1 VTTSLGPDAEPTV
14 VDTDTGSVD
23 SPLPALETVDV
34 GALLAADGRRTRR
47 ERILHIVAPVVGVVG
62 FLGLWEAL
70 VAIFD
75 VRRFVLP
82 APWAIVR
89 HIASDPSFYISNA
102 RVTIWEAFLGF
113 SIAAVLAMIAA
124 TIMAHSRFI
133 ERAALPLAVIIQV
146 TPIIAYAPAVVVW
159 LGFGLKPILVITSMV
174 CFVPFLINAIAG
186 LRSVDPN
193 LLELARSVDARK
205 RVIFWKLR
213 FPSSL
218 PHLFSAARIAV
229 GLALIGAVLGEFF
242 AGTTE
247 GLGYAVKTAQARPI
261 QLLEQLWGSIFVLG
275 FIGAVATSLIAAVE
289 RVTLRWHQSNRP

>member
-1 VTTSLGPDAEPTV
+1 MSTP
-14 VDTDTGSVD
+14 
-23 SPLPALETVDV
+23 DV
-34 GALLAADGRRTRR
+34 GPHAAAGVDIEALLASDGRRTRR
-47 ERILHIVAPVVGVVG
+47 QRVLHVIAPVVGVVG
-62 FLGLWEAL
+62 FLGLWELL
-70 VAIFD
+70 VAVFD

-89 HIASDPSFYISNA
+89 HIASDPEFYIRNG

-124 TIMAHSRFI
+124 TIMAHSQFI

-186 LRSVDPN
+186 LRSVDPS
-193 LLELARSVDARK
+193 LLELARSVDAR
-205 RVIFWKLR
+205 RSVIFWRLR

-218 PHLFSAARIAV
+218 PFLFSAARIAV

-242 AGTTE
+242 AGTTS
-247 GLGYAVKTAQARPI
+247 GLGYSVKTAQARPI

-275 FIGAVATSLIAAVE
+275 FIGAVATSLIAAAE
-289 RVTLRWHQSNRP
+289 RLTLRWHHSNRP